1 MTQETTGTTSAT
13 LAPNIHARRLR
24 RVRGLALVAM
34 IAPALVALALDLYGA
49 TVGRRD
55 ILIWTLV
62 PWIVAVLNGIAYW
75 RAAYKLRTARALILW
90 SVVGGLAISVIVF
103 GTNLGGMAL
112 FLAWTVVLGAMLYGP
127 SMVFIATLISLAVVI
142 ITLILELLGIAP
154 LVPLD
159 TNLTR
164 WGNFILAFIYPL
176 AMAGSVYLY
185 ADYIQETLLAT
196 SKRIEKYV
204 DDLMESAQQQ
214 AATSQQQ
221 AAAVQEISATAEE
234 LSRTA
239 EQLNEHSRQLDEIAG
254 QTFTIVHNGEKV
266 IDDILSTVQKF
277 ADDTRKLVQQA
288 IRLNEQSQRIGEIV
302 DMMNRISDETHLI
315 ALNAAIEAAS
325 AGEHGHRF
333 SVIAA
338 EIRRL
343 SEHAIKS
350 GDQIKAIIRD
360 LQQAT
365 QAAVMNMET
374 QMAQVEHMEGE
385 ARTAQ
390 TYLNEMVGAVDLT
403 RTSAHEL
410 SNASEDLH
418 SVSQQLAMS
427 LQEMTQT
434 AEALAHSSH
443 LALEAA
449 KELQQVAQAITRSG
463 V

>member
-1 MTQETTGTTSAT
+1 MMKDTTGVASAT
-13 LAPNIHARRLR
+13 LIPDLRARRLR
-24 RVRGLALVAM
+24 RVRGLALVAVVVST
-34 IAPALVALALDLYGA
+34 LVAITMDLYGVA
-49 TVGRRD
+49 AGRQD
-55 ILIWTLV
+55 ILIWTVV
-62 PWIVAVLNGIAYW
+62 PWTVAGLNGLAYW
-75 RAAYKLRTARALILW
+75 RAAYKLRTARLLILW
-90 SVVGGLAISVIVF
+90 SVVGGLAISVIAF

-127 SMVFIATLISLAVVI
+127 QMVFITTLISLVVVV
-142 ITLILELLGIAP
+142 ITLILELLGVAP

-159 TNLTR
+159 TGVIR
-164 WGNFILAFIYPL
+164 WGNFILAFVYPL

-185 ADYIQETLLAT
+185 ADYIQDTLMAT
-196 SKRIEKYV
+196 SKRIAKYV

-239 EQLNEHSRQLDEIAG
+239 EQLNEHSRQLDEIAE

-277 ADDTRKLVQQA
+277 ADDTRQLVQEA

-360 LQQAT
+360 LQQAA
-365 QAAVMNMET
+365 QSAVMNMEA
-374 QMAQVEHMEGE
+374 QMAQVDHMEGE

-410 SNASEDLH
+410 SHTSEDLH

-434 AEALAHSSH
+434 AESLASSSR
-443 LALEAA
+443 LALETAQ
-449 KELQQVAQAITRSG
+449 ELQQVAQAITRSG